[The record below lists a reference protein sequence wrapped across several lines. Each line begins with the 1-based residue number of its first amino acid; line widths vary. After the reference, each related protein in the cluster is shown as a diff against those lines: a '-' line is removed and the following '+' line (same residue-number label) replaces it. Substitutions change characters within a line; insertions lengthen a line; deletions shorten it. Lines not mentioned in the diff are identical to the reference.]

1 MRQMKRVRC
10 LAVGTALLVGLSG
23 CKETFDFLPYSREL
37 ENMALMRTMG
47 VDAGEGQKVS
57 VTVSSGEQSK
67 GSGEGSSG
75 AVALQKEAET
85 ISGACLS
92 MQGKGVSY
100 VFYGHVGQLLLGEEL
115 AREGVEASLDYVLRD
130 IEMRLQTNVY
140 LVRSA
145 RAGEAIQAAAETG
158 SATRRLE
165 AMENDAGLLSHS
177 MPRSVEDALQ
187 DLEETGCTF
196 LPSLRLEG
204 EERTMAADGY
214 GLIKYGRLVDW
225 VDGEGAKGV
234 NLLMGKVDADVL
246 ELDLPEMGKV
256 ALRIVGAKSR
266 VEPVVKNGRVTGLAV
281 TCRVD
286 ANLAEGAGEVN
297 LAREEIRR
305 QLEEGLE
312 QRSRSRLEKALE
324 YCRRW
329 DADFFRLENR
339 AGQSAPWQKETL
351 KNEWEPSMPVEVRV
365 EGTLRRGYDV
375 GNEFT
380 MRGTTNEDR

>member
-140 LVRSA
+140 LVRGA
-145 RAGEAIQAAAETG
+145 QIGRA
-158 SATRRLE
+158 SCR
-165 AMENDAGLLSHS
+165 
-177 MPRSVEDALQ
+177 
-187 DLEETGCTF
+187 
-196 LPSLRLEG
+196 
-204 EERTMAADGY
+204 ER
-214 GLIKYGRLVDW
+214 V
-225 VDGEGAKGV
+225 
-234 NLLMGKVDADVL
+234 
-246 ELDLPEMGKV
+246 
-256 ALRIVGAKSR
+256 
-266 VEPVVKNGRVTGLAV
+266 
-281 TCRVD
+281 
-286 ANLAEGAGEVN
+286 
-297 LAREEIRR
+297 
-305 QLEEGLE
+305 
-312 QRSRSRLEKALE
+312 
-324 YCRRW
+324 
-329 DADFFRLENR
+329 
-339 AGQSAPWQKETL
+339 
-351 KNEWEPSMPVEVRV
+351 
-365 EGTLRRGYDV
+365 
-375 GNEFT
+375 
-380 MRGTTNEDR
+380 